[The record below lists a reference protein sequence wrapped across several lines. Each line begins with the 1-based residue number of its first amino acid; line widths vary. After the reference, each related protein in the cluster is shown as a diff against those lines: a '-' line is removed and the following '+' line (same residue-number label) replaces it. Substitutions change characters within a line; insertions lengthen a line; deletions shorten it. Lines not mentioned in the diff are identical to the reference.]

1 MGSAEQTE
9 MQHMLE
15 RIEYLEKEN
24 RYLKDLLDRAGIS
37 YEKTSDSNQAQEET
51 FDPNQGARIQHVEI
65 TDELA
70 NRFFS
75 RFWGRQ
81 DVYSKRY
88 VKKSTGEVGVLS
100 VLWVSSY
107 SQDLLQAA
115 KLGSI
120 KAAKYRVPVAAEAFF
135 AGRSEKVMF
144 CGGKIRDFSGES
156 MTEAEYGG

>member
-1 MGSAEQTE
+1 MERFISCSTDFCYPLTKYFEMSELCNNSACFSVE
-9 MQHMLE
+9 
-15 RIEYLEKEN
+15 IK
-24 RYLKDLLDRAGIS
+24 G
-37 YEKTSDSNQAQEET
+37 TSD
-51 FDPNQGARIQHVEI
+51 I
-65 TDELA
+65 
-70 NRFFS
+70 
-75 RFWGRQ
+75 W
-81 DVYSKRY
+81 
-88 VKKSTGEVGVLS
+88 VLS

>member
-1 MGSAEQTE
+1 MEDAGAAGGVGGADS
-9 MQHMLE
+9 
-15 RIEYLEKEN
+15 
-24 RYLKDLLDRAGIS
+24 LLRAAFRAGG
-37 YEKTSDSNQAQEET
+37 E
-51 FDPNQGARIQHVEI
+51 GAGGVREGVPVLI
-65 TDELA
+65 ELPD
-70 NRFFS
+70 RFE
-75 RFWGRQ
+75 
-81 DVYSKRY
+81 SKRGY
-88 VKKSTGEVGVLS
+88 IPRRVLS
-100 VLWVSSY
+100 ALWVSLY